1 MCKFNFFQNSY
12 EIDII
17 KIKYDKKTNYI
28 EPCLACPKGL
38 VQDAIL
44 ALKQYW
50 YWNIYYNKSYVN

>member
-17 KIKYDKKTNYI
+17 KIKNDKKTNYI

-44 ALKQYW
+44 ALKQNSIDTETY
-50 YWNIYYNKSYVN
+50 IIIKVI